1 TLSAPSCHSNR
12 RKDEDWGARPP
23 KPRQGQLRGRSRV
36 RTTDLSCPQPGTAR
50 ITRSPSWKASSTDS
64 TQAFRD
70 LLHTPVPSQGLA
82 TSLFRLRTSG
92 DAEAAAA
99 GYAGVGIVLS
109 ERAEA
114 SLLDWIPVDSRLC
127 ASSIYI
133 SRNKLLFVMG
143 GDGGSIPRRVELVKS
158 KKKPEHADRRVA
170 NAALWRHC
178 SLSHEPLRPP
188 IVSCRLGRLYNK
200 EAVINK
206 LLNRSKLNNT
216 ADHVKKLKDVREL
229 HLTVNA
235 AYGETSDPLKDAC
248 GEFYCPVTGLEMC
261 GVHAFIFLWSCG
273 CVFAKKALEVVH
285 DNRCMQR
292 KQRKRSAVAPFRCLA
307 AMPPEG
313 STRAGILAGCP
324 SIDRGSR
331 KAEVGFEPWNFR
343 SCGTPFT
350 TSDVI
355 LLNPQT
361 EEEIAMAQKRLEE
374 YVAANGKAKK
384 RSAPVNS
391 DSSAAP
397 AKQKPAEQ
405 KSKEDGK
412 PDTES
417 PQPGTSTAQPPTKS
431 TKSIQE
437 DPTASSVYKS
447 LFTSSEEAKRQP
459 KAHWVTY
466 NPFLSVPSRHA
477 TRKKHEA
484 WNTTRLPTPRQ
495 KEPGCRCRVRTTD
508 FSVLICLPDVDV
520 MLHAEN

>member
-1 TLSAPSCHSNR
+1 
-12 RKDEDWGARPP
+12 
-23 KPRQGQLRGRSRV
+23 
-36 RTTDLSCPQPGTAR
+36 
-50 ITRSPSWKASSTDS
+50 
-64 TQAFRD
+64 
-70 LLHTPVPSQGLA
+70 
-82 TSLFRLRTSG
+82 
-92 DAEAAAA
+92 
-99 GYAGVGIVLS
+99 
-109 ERAEA
+109 
-114 SLLDWIPVDSRLC
+114 
-127 ASSIYI
+127 
-133 SRNKLLFVMG
+133 MG
-143 GDGGSIPRRVELVKS
+143 GDGGSIPRRVELVRS

-285 DNRCMQR
+285 DNRCMQ
-292 KQRKRSAVAPFRCLA
+292 
-307 AMPPEG
+307 
-313 STRAGILAGCP
+313 
-324 SIDRGSR
+324 
-331 KAEVGFEPWNFR
+331 
-343 SCGTPFT
+343 CGTPFT
-350 TSDVI
+350 ASDVI

-361 EEEIAMAQKRLEE
+361 EEEIAVAQKRLEE

-397 AKQKPAEQ
+397 AKQKPTEQ
-405 KSKEDGK
+405 KSKEDAK
-412 PDTES
+412 PDAES

-466 NPFLSVPSRHA
+466 NPLYFR
-477 TRKKHEA
+477 
-484 WNTTRLPTPRQ
+484 
-495 KEPGCRCRVRTTD
+495 
-508 FSVLICLPDVDV
+508 
-520 MLHAEN
+520 

>member
-1 TLSAPSCHSNR
+1 
-12 RKDEDWGARPP
+12 
-23 KPRQGQLRGRSRV
+23 
-36 RTTDLSCPQPGTAR
+36 
-50 ITRSPSWKASSTDS
+50 
-64 TQAFRD
+64 
-70 LLHTPVPSQGLA
+70 
-82 TSLFRLRTSG
+82 
-92 DAEAAAA
+92 
-99 GYAGVGIVLS
+99 
-109 ERAEA
+109 
-114 SLLDWIPVDSRLC
+114 
-127 ASSIYI
+127 
-133 SRNKLLFVMG
+133 MG

-285 DNRCMQR
+285 DNRCMQ
-292 KQRKRSAVAPFRCLA
+292 
-307 AMPPEG
+307 
-313 STRAGILAGCP
+313 
-324 SIDRGSR
+324 
-331 KAEVGFEPWNFR
+331 
-343 SCGTPFT
+343 CGTPFT

-466 NPFLSVPSRHA
+466 NPLYFR
-477 TRKKHEA
+477 
-484 WNTTRLPTPRQ
+484 
-495 KEPGCRCRVRTTD
+495 
-508 FSVLICLPDVDV
+508 
-520 MLHAEN
+520 